1 MCVLSSALVQR
12 REHSEVKL
20 DEMIRR
26 KEFVAMV
33 MDRPICLW
41 GECYPVSEEEERRL
55 EAEKEEAEELSKLKK
70 KELKKAVSK
79 E

>member
-20 DEMIRR
+20 DEMISR

-55 EAEKEEAEELSKLKK
+55 
-70 KELKKAVSK
+70 
-79 E
+79 

>member
-1 MCVLSSALVQR
+1 M
-12 REHSEVKL
+12 SEL
-20 DEMIRR
+20 ISR

-55 EAEKEEAEELSKLKK
+55 EAAKEEKEDLSKLKK
-70 KELKKAVSK
+70 KEMMNRANK

>member
-1 MCVLSSALVQR
+1 MVQR

-20 DEMIRR
+20 DEMISR

-41 GECYPVSEEEERRL
+41 GECYP
-55 EAEKEEAEELSKLKK
+55 EELSKLKK

>member
-20 DEMIRR
+20 DEMISR

-55 EAEKEEAEELSKLKK
+55 EAEELSKLKK

>member
-1 MCVLSSALVQR
+1 MNLSELIS
-12 REHSEVKL
+12 
-20 DEMIRR
+20 R

-55 EAEKEEAEELSKLKK
+55 EAEKEEKEELSKLKK
-70 KELKKAVSK
+70 KEMMNRANK

>member
-20 DEMIRR
+20 DEMISR
-26 KEFVAMV
+26 KEFVA

>member
-1 MCVLSSALVQR
+1 MKCSALVQR

-20 DEMIRR
+20 SEWISR

-55 EAEKEEAEELSKLKK
+55 EAAKEEAEELSKLKK
-70 KELKKAVSK
+70 KELKNRVSK